1 MRSRIRSVLQVTLRA
16 DINTSVTC
24 VLKDLPI
31 HFHTHIIS
39 SMAGH
44 CWKAQESD
52 FEESSVIPQSFKL
65 KQGRKK
71 KKKKEHKV
79 LVSELVGIQHQHHL
93 LWCYKESQPQSAP
106 GAFSGLVLTQS
117 SGGVPSVAVPQTG
130 HGYSLPQGH
139 FLINYKNNGEALSGS
154 RKSSCC
160 QRRPT
165 TNMQLGV
172 LANQLLAQTKWGL

>member
-16 DINTSVTC
+16 DINTNVTC

-71 KKKKEHKV
+71 KKKKSTKCWFQNWWEYNTSTICCDATKKASHNLPQEH
-79 LVSELVGIQHQHHL
+79 
-93 LWCYKESQPQSAP
+93 
-106 GAFSGLVLTQS
+106 
-117 SGGVPSVAVPQTG
+117 SVAW
-130 HGYSLPQGH
+130 YSLNLPEVFQAWQSLRQGMDTP
-139 FLINYKNNGEALSGS
+139 FPKVIF
-154 RKSSCC
+154 
-160 QRRPT
+160 
-165 TNMQLGV
+165 
-172 LANQLLAQTKWGL
+172 